1 VKRIVA
7 DLHIHTNF
15 SPCAS
20 EEMVPGAIVE
30 TALERGLGVIAIC
43 DHNTTANSKRV
54 REAASGELVVLQGME
69 ITTCEEVHVLGLF
82 GDDTQASTVGGAV
95 SESLSEALGARNPGE
110 KEDILH
116 KGGSKPEL
124 LSSATTMSIEESVGI
139 IRNNGG
145 LAVAAHIN
153 RPSFSVLGHLGF
165 IPEGVEFDA
174 VEITGSYSCCEELF
188 ELGLPV
194 IASSDSHSLWDIGRM
209 CTVFELCAPT
219 WKEIVLAMKGRDGR
233 RCWVA

>member
-15 SPCAS
+15 SSCAS
-20 EEMVPGAIVE
+20 EEMAPGAIVQ

-43 DHNTTANSKRV
+43 DHNTTGNSNRV
-54 REAASGELVVLQGME
+54 REAAYGGLVVLQGME

-82 GDDTQASTVGGAV
+82 GDDAQASVVGSAV
-95 SESLSEALGARNPGE
+95 SESLSEALGARNTS
-110 KEDILH
+110 KEGIFH
-116 KGGSKPEL
+116 KGGSKSSL

-153 RPSFSVLGHLGF
+153 RPSFSVLGQLGF
-165 IPEGVEFDA
+165 IPEGVKFDA
-174 VEITGSYSCCEELF
+174 VEITGSYSCYEEVF

-209 CTVFELCAPT
+209 CTVFELYAPT
-219 WKEIVLAMKGRDGR
+219 WKEIVLAMKGCGGR

>member
-7 DLHIHTNF
+7 DLHIHTNV

-20 EEMVPGAIVE
+20 EEMVPGAIVQ
-30 TALERGLGVIAIC
+30 TALERGVGVIAIC
-43 DHNTTANSKRV
+43 DHNTTGNSNRV
-54 REAASGELVVLQGME
+54 REAASGGLVVLQGME

-82 GDDTQASTVGGAV
+82 GDDAQASAVGSAV

-110 KEDILH
+110 KEDIFH

-145 LAVAAHIN
+145 LAVAAHID
-153 RPSFSVLGHLGF
+153 RPSFSVLGQLGF
-165 IPEGVEFDA
+165 IPEGVKFDA
-174 VEITGSYSCCEELF
+174 VEITGSYSCCEELLS
-188 ELGLPV
+188 LGLPV

-209 CTVFELCAPT
+209 CTVFELYAPT
-219 WKEIVLAMKGRDGR
+219 WKEIVLAIKGRGGR